1 MARRGKVKGAEIA
14 QMIQL
19 IVLVLKW
26 SHTILPYCSLF
37 CLFVYA
43 YYADIVRWFLARS
56 RGDEHTRK
64 CEVIA
69 LSAQRNTDMLAAVVG
84 LAAFY
89 GGHPLLS
96 SPPRSRACVAH
107 HMGDVPH
114 DDEPVVKTSQ
124 GIDVE
129 AAAAEISRLLKEQE
143 AADAAA
149 AAEMGDIADKDAV
162 TSELEAA
169 LEATVKAAE
178 EETGAAAMEAAKAK
192 KLWIEQEEALQA
204 AKAKQLRIEQ
214 EEALQAAKAEQAA
227 KARALEVERIKQEEA
242 AALEAKRLAAAK
254 AAVCVAT

>member
-1 MARRGKVKGAEIA
+1 
-14 QMIQL
+14 MIQL

-162 TSELEAA
+162 TSEIEAA
-169 LEATVKAAE
+169 LEA
-178 EETGAAAMEAAKAK
+178 EAAKAK

-242 AALEAKRLAAAK
+242 AALEAKRLVAAK
-254 AAVCVAT
+254 AAVCRGEMNPPPPPPCCPRTGR

>member
-1 MARRGKVKGAEIA
+1 
-14 QMIQL
+14 
-19 IVLVLKW
+19 
-26 SHTILPYCSLF
+26 
-37 CLFVYA
+37 
-43 YYADIVRWFLARS
+43 
-56 RGDEHTRK
+56 
-64 CEVIA
+64 
-69 LSAQRNTDMLAAVVG
+69 MLTAVVG

-96 SPPRSRACVAH
+96 SPTRSRACVAH
-107 HMGDVPH
+107 MGDVPH
-114 DDEPVVKTSQ
+114 GDEPVVKTSQ

-162 TSELEAA
+162 TSEIEAA
-169 LEATVKAAE
+169 LEA
-178 EETGAAAMEAAKAK
+178 EAAKAK

-214 EEALQAAKAEQAA
+214 EEAKAEQLRIEQEE
-227 KARALEVERIKQEEA
+227 ARALEVERIKQEEA

-254 AAVCVAT
+254 AAVCRGDMNPPPPPPCCPRTGRLAHRANPPPSLNPNDAEEEPFPLSTAAPLTQLRMRAPGVR

>member
-1 MARRGKVKGAEIA
+1 M
-14 QMIQL
+14 
-19 IVLVLKW
+19 
-26 SHTILPYCSLF
+26 F

-124 GIDVE
+124 GIDVD

-149 AAEMGDIADKDAV
+149 AAEMKIADKDAV

-178 EETGAAAMEAAKAK
+178 EETGAAALEAAKAK

-214 EEALQAAKAEQAA
+214 DEALQAAKAEQAA

-242 AALEAKRLAAAK
+242 AGLEAKQLAAAK